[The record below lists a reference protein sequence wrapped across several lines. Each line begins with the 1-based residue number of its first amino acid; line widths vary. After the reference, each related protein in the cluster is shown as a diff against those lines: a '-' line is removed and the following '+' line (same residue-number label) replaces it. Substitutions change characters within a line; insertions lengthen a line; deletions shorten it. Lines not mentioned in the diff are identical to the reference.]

1 MKIIKQM
8 GPKPFTEGMIKQ
20 GSVLEDLSVPM
31 KLEASRELFK
41 NTIEYGYH
49 SERRK
54 VIAVQLQYINDSDWV
69 IENYPELVLK
79 YIL

>member
-1 MKIIKQM
+1 MEIINQM
-8 GPKPFTEGMIKQ
+8 GPRPFTEAMKTLASI
-20 GSVLEDLSVPM
+20 DLGLT

-54 VIAVQLQYINDSDWV
+54 VMAVQLQYINDSDWI